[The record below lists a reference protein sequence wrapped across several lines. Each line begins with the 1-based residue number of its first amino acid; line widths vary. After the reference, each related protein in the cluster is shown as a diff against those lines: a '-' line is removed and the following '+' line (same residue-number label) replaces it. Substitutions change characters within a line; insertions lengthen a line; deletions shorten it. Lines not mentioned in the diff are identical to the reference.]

1 VLHAASGVET
11 TLTTLAAL
19 CCQAAGRPDH
29 PVEYRPA
36 RPGEVGRNFARC
48 DLARELLGY
57 RPTVRIAD
65 GIPQLWEWFCAE
77 VFRD

>member
-1 VLHAASGVET
+1 VET
-11 TLTTLAAL
+11 TITELAGL
-19 CCQAAGRPDH
+19 CRAAARRPDH
-29 PVEYRPA
+29 PIEYRPA

>member
-1 VLHAASGVET
+1 MIATPATPADGL
-11 TLTTLAAL
+11 
-19 CCQAAGRPDH
+19 RPSSLD

-57 RPTVRIAD
+57 SPAVRIED
-65 GIPQLWEWFCAE
+65 GIPRLWEWFTTE
-77 VFRD
+77 IFRDAAP